1 MRVTIPFLTVFLSG
15 HGLSQPNLPQLGNF
29 QYQNDCPDKDMF
41 GYYVSDTRFVLVL
54 MDAVRE
60 ETYRLSGKMKFHKNT
75 VTLQYLEIQGDHLPG
90 FEVGKEETLIIEKH
104 GEILIPTGEPFVI
117 CHYLEKVEVRY

>member
-1 MRVTIPFLTVFLSG
+1 M
-15 HGLSQPNLPQLGNF
+15 
-29 QYQNDCPDKDMF
+29 K
-41 GYYVSDTRFVLVL
+41 YVSVKMTKT
-54 MDAVRE
+54 

-104 GEILIPTGEPFVI
+104 GEILVPTGEPFVI
-117 CHYLEKVEVRY
+117 CHYLYKAEVRY